1 MTIPTPTSEG
11 LAGLA
16 GAVPAGLPDEVTLAR
31 LAGEFFAALPTG
43 FGGAS
48 ALSLPNA
55 PRAPAP
61 EIIPPGNVGP
71 TLTAAAPVAPVRAE
85 SVPIDHASAAG
96 RPGAPALGVPEA
108 YAAALPTFS
117 PPVSPPPLA
126 PSTPYYFLGEAG
138 AFQSAPQQ
146 AAHAAPRAEN
156 RSAAQS
162 FGLPGE
168 AELHSILAELAG
180 ERRTASV
187 PGSSTASPY
196 YFLDTQNVPKPE
208 ADVPAT
214 PSAAHP
220 AFDVHAVRRDFPILQ
235 ERVNGRQL
243 IWFDNAATTHKP
255 QAVIDRLAY
264 FYQHENSNIHR
275 AAHELAARATDA
287 YEGARN
293 KVARFLG
300 AASSEEIIFVR
311 GTTEG
316 INLVAQCYARPR
328 LREGDE
334 ILITELEHHSNIVP
348 WQMVALATGAK
359 LVVAPVND
367 AGEVTED
374 AFSSKLSTRTK
385 MVSFAH
391 VSNALGTILPAK
403 RFVQLAKSVGAAV
416 CIDGAQA
423 APHAAVDVQD
433 LGCDFYAFSGHKV
446 YGPTGIG
453 VLYGR
458 RELLEE
464 MIPYQGGG
472 DMIDRVTF
480 AETTWNALPYKFE
493 AGTPHIAGGIG
504 LGAAL
509 DYLTALDPDAV
520 AAHERDVLAYGT
532 AQLAAVPGLRLVG
545 TAAHKVG
552 VLSFLMEG
560 AHPSD
565 VGTILDQVGV
575 AVRTGHHCTQPLM
588 DRFGIPA
595 TARASM
601 ALYSTRADI
610 DALVRGL
617 HLVREMFA

>member
-1 MTIPTPTSEG
+1 MSATPQVKPQAQQHAKEHGKESRR
-11 LAGLA
+11 
-16 GAVPAGLPDEVTLAR
+16 VT
-31 LAGEFFAALPTG
+31 
-43 FGGAS
+43 
-48 ALSLPNA
+48 
-55 PRAPAP
+55 APATVVFDA
-61 EIIPPGNVGP
+61 ER
-71 TLTAAAPVAPVRAE
+71 VRE
-85 SVPIDHASAAG
+85 DF
-96 RPGAPALGVPEA
+96 PAL
-108 YAAALPTFS
+108 
-117 PPVSPPPLA
+117 
-126 PSTPYYFLGEAG
+126 
-138 AFQSAPQQ
+138 
-146 AAHAAPRAEN
+146 H
-156 RSAAQS
+156 
-162 FGLPGE
+162 
-168 AELHSILAELAG
+168 
-180 ERRTASV
+180 
-187 PGSSTASPY
+187 
-196 YFLDTQNVPKPE
+196 
-208 ADVPAT
+208 
-214 PSAAHP
+214 
-220 AFDVHAVRRDFPILQ
+220 
-235 ERVNGRQL
+235 QL
-243 IWFDNAATTHKP
+243 IGKHPLVYLDNAATALKP
-255 QAVIDRLAY
+255 QSVIDAVSSVY
-264 FYQHENSNIHR
+264 AVDCANIHR
-275 AAHELAARATDA
+275 GVHTLSQRATQRYEDA
-287 YEGARN
+287 RDKAR
-293 KVARFLG
+293 RFLN
-300 AASSEEIIFVR
+300 APSVEETIFVR